1 MTATRFI
8 IAIVL
13 AATLGGCA
21 QQIDMA
27 KIKQHQLEVQ
37 KMQTSVFDTNNK
49 NAIIRGVIAALQ
61 DLDFNISNADTEQ
74 GLITAKKF
82 GTYPIDMTVTI
93 QTVSSTQILVH
104 AIAQNNLKTLEESAL
119 YDRFFTTLKSY
130 IPENFRAT
138 R

>member
-27 KIKQHQLEVQ
+27 KVKQHQLEVQ
-37 KMQTSVFDTNNK
+37 KMQTLVFDTNNK

-61 DLDFNISNADTEQ
+61 ELDFLISNADTEH
-74 GLITAKKF
+74 GMITAKKF

-93 QTVSSTQILVH
+93 QTVSSTRILVH
-104 AIAQNNLKTLEESAL
+104 AIAQNNLNTLEEPAL

-130 IPENFRAT
+130 IPENLRAT
-138 R
+138 Q